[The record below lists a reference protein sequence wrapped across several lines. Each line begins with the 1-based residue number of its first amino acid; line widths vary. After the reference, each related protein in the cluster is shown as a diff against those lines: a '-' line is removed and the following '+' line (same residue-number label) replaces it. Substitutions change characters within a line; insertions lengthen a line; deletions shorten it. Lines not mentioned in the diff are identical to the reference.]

1 MMSVFI
7 SSTPWSHTREAE
19 FKVGEQI
26 AYHCYGRADRTGS
39 SLNWS
44 EAGGKPYKLHLSG
57 SIRAD
62 EDAYA
67 NFLSLC
73 AVHT

>member
-7 SSTPWSHTREAE
+7 SSAPWSHTREAE

-44 EAGGKPYKLHLSG
+44 AAGGKPYKLHL
-57 SIRAD
+57 
-62 EDAYA
+62 
-67 NFLSLC
+67 
-73 AVHT
+73 